1 MRMEKQMLMF
11 LHLSDTIKR
20 MNDNPSKILREIIK
34 GEIKTWSLKYP
45 ICLRRSLHLLV
56 KRTYIN

>member
-1 MRMEKQMLMF
+1 MQMEKQMLMF

-34 GEIKTWSLKYP
+34 
-45 ICLRRSLHLLV
+45 
-56 KRTYIN
+56 